1 MNELIFMLNCC
12 SQMDLQEPIS
22 LKLPQAVLPLEKSEE
37 SAINNI
43 SKSLGDN

>member
-1 MNELIFMLNCC
+1 MLNYC
-12 SQMDLQEPIS
+12 SQMDQEPIS